1 MKNLSADYPVW
12 LCDIWG
18 VVHNGL
24 TCYKAAA
31 HALSQHRKQGGIV
44 ILVTN
49 APRTSRG
56 VIQQLNHIGV
66 PPQSYDRVVTS
77 GDVTQTLVI
86 EHAKGKVYHLGPARD
101 LSIFED
107 QAVERVSLREAH
119 AVLCTG
125 LAHDDVE
132 TPADYVDLLAR
143 MRELKLTMICA
154 NPDKMVRKGSRLLYC
169 AGALAEKYAE
179 IGGHVLMAGKPY
191 EPIYNLALHKAGAI
205 SGHEFERS
213 KVLAIGDGPETDI
226 KGAADNGFDVVL
238 IADGVTDASD
248 GLDATLA
255 RVQAIVPHAKIV
267 KILHQL
273 VWE

>member
-1 MKNLSADYPVW
+1 MKSLSADYPVW

-24 TCYKAAA
+24 TGYEAAA

-56 VIQQLNHIGV
+56 VVKQLAEIGV
-66 PPQSYDRVVTS
+66 PAEVYDRVVTS
-77 GDVTQTLVI
+77 GDVTQTLVRD
-86 EHAKGKVYHLGPARD
+86 HAQGKVYHLGPPRD
-101 LSIFED
+101 HSIFEG
-107 QAVERVSLREAH
+107 QAVKRVPLAEAN

-125 LAHDDVE
+125 LVDDSVE
-132 TPADYVDLLAR
+132 TPDDYSKLLSRMKDLSLP
-143 MRELKLTMICA
+143 MICA
-154 NPDKMVRKGSRLLYC
+154 NPDKIVRKGNRLLYC
-169 AGALAEKYAE
+169 AGALAEKYVGM
-179 IGGHVLMAGKPY
+179 GGRVLMAGKPY
-191 EPIYNLALHKAGAI
+191 EPIYNLALQIAGSI
-205 SGHEFERS
+205 SGRDIERS

-226 KGAADNGFDVVL
+226 KGAADYGLSVVL

-255 RVQAIVPHAKIV
+255 RVQAKVPHAKIV
-267 KILHQL
+267 KVLHHLTWQ
-273 VWE
+273 

>member
-1 MKNLSADYPVW
+1 MKSLSADYPVW

-24 TCYKAAA
+24 KGYEAAA
-31 HALSQHRKQGGIV
+31 HALSQHRKHGGIV

-49 APRTSRG
+49 APRTSQDVVRH
-56 VIQQLNHIGV
+56 LNHLKI

-77 GDVTQTLVI
+77 GDVTQTLLKD
-86 EHAKGKVYHLGPARD
+86 HAKGKAYYLGPARD
-101 LSIFED
+101 LSLFEG
-107 QAVERVSLREAH
+107 QMVKEVALAEAH

-125 LAHDDVE
+125 LVNDDVE
-132 TPADYVDLLAR
+132 TPDDYGDLLSR
-143 MRELKLTMICA
+143 MKQLKLPMICA
-154 NPDKMVRKGSRLLYC
+154 NPDKIVRKGDRLMYC
-169 AGALAEKYAE
+169 AGSLAEKYSNM
-179 IGGHVLMAGKPY
+179 GGTVLMAGKPY
-191 EPIYNLALHKAGAI
+191 EPIYNLSLQIAGTI
-205 SGHEFERS
+205 SGQEIEKS

-226 KGAADNGFDVVL
+226 KGAADFGIKVVL

-255 RVQAIVPHAKIV
+255 RVQAKVPHAKIV
-267 KILHQL
+267 KILHHL

>member
-24 TCYKAAA
+24 TCYEAAA
-31 HALSQHRKQGGIV
+31 QALSQHRKQGGIV

-49 APRTSRG
+49 APRTAKDI
-56 VIQQLNHIGV
+56 VQQLAHIGV

-77 GDVTQTLVI
+77 GDVTQTLVKD
-86 EHAKGKVYHLGPARD
+86 HANGKVYHLGPLRD
-101 LSIFED
+101 LSVLEG
-107 QAVERVSLREAH
+107 QSVERVDLDKAH

-125 LAHDDVE
+125 LANDDVE
-132 TPADYVDLLAR
+132 TPADYAGLLAR
-143 MRELKLTMICA
+143 MNELKLTMICA

-169 AGALAEKYAE
+169 AGALAEKYVE
-179 IGGHVLMAGKPY
+179 IGGRVLMAGKPY
-191 EPIYNLALHKAGAI
+191 EPIYNLALQKAGAI
-205 SGHEFERS
+205 AGREIERP

-267 KILHQL
+267 KILHHL
-273 VWE
+273 VWA

>member
-1 MKNLSADYPVW
+1 MKSLSADYPVW

-24 TCYKAAA
+24 TGYEAAA
-31 HALSQHRKQGGIV
+31 RALAQHRKQGGIV

-56 VIQQLNHIGV
+56 VIKQLAEIGV
-66 PPQSYDRVVTS
+66 PAEVYDRVVTS
-77 GDVTQTLVI
+77 GDVTQTLVKD
-86 EHAKGKVYHLGPARD
+86 HAKGKVYHVGPPRD
-101 LSIFED
+101 LSIFEG
-107 QAVERVSLREAH
+107 QTVKRVPLTEAH

-125 LAHDDVE
+125 LADDDVE
-132 TPADYVDLLAR
+132 TPDDYRDLLSR
-143 MRELKLTMICA
+143 MKEMSLPMICA

-169 AGALAEKYAE
+169 AGALAEKYSSM
-179 IGGHVLMAGKPY
+179 GGQVLMAGKPY
-191 EPIYNLALHKAGAI
+191 EPIYDLALQIAGTIA
-205 SGHEFERS
+205 GHRIDKS

-226 KGAADNGFDVVL
+226 KGAADYGLAAVL

-255 RVQAIVPHAKIV
+255 RVQAKVPHAKIIKV
-267 KILHQL
+267 LHHLAWQ
-273 VWE
+273 

>member
-1 MKNLSADYPVW
+1 MKSLSADYPVW

-24 TCYKAAA
+24 KGYEAAA

-49 APRTSRG
+49 APRTSQDVVRH
-56 VIQQLNHIGV
+56 LNHLKIS
-66 PPQSYDRVVTS
+66 PQSYDRVVTS
-77 GDVTQTLVI
+77 GDVTQTLVR
-86 EHAKGKVYHLGPARD
+86 EHSKGKAYYLGPPRD
-101 LSIFED
+101 LSLFEGQMVND
-107 QAVERVSLREAH
+107 VPLAEAH

-125 LAHDDVE
+125 LVNDNVE
-132 TPADYVDLLAR
+132 TPDDYGDLLSR
-143 MRELKLTMICA
+143 MKELKLPMICA
-154 NPDKMVRKGSRLLYC
+154 NPDKIVRKGDRLMYC
-169 AGALAEKYAE
+169 AGSLAEKYSGM
-179 IGGHVLMAGKPY
+179 GGTVLMAGKPY
-191 EPIYNLALHKAGAI
+191 EPIYNLALQTAGTIAGRKI
-205 SGHEFERS
+205 EKS

-226 KGAADNGFDVVL
+226 KGAADFGIPVVL

-255 RVQAIVPHAKIV
+255 RVQAKVPHAKIV
-267 KILHQL
+267 KILHHL